1 MLLFNLGSKPPHFP
15 PNTLCFL
22 LQPVPI
28 IGSSYIAPFMKDT
41 NVAIP
46 EKFRMDTAQ
55 RKIIYFLPSEH
66 LRSLLMGCYINQ
78 VVLWRQFFYHICN

>member
-1 MLLFNLGSKPPHFP
+1 
-15 PNTLCFL
+15 
-22 LQPVPI
+22 
-28 IGSSYIAPFMKDT
+28 MKDT

-55 RKIIYFLPSEH
+55 RKITYFLPSEH

-78 VVLWRQFFYHICN
+78 VVLWRQFFLSQLQLIKNFVKDMKVFKLSTQKLENS